1 MTDRPN
7 LHIRVAS
14 RPSDT
19 HPLRPTM
26 ARPRR
31 SAAIAANRALAGM
44 QTELTTETSDSEEEE
59 VTPPPLPAKRR
70 RQAPEHDSN
79 SSLSEPSEDEAPQP
93 VPKRS
98 RTKKKATVV
107 QDISETSDSELFRAV
122 LAAEGLDEAAENWVM
137 AFQAD
142 ASEALADL
150 IRFLLRLCGCGA
162 TIPREK
168 VTDTEQLDAQV
179 ETLQD
184 EMAQQAQAAYPVG
197 SRAKPFRGIRKHAGH
212 LVEKLLEDAAEA
224 DILGEEDLL
233 DVWQQW
239 LIAFS
244 VSSLRSFRHTATLVA
259 LWTIRALS
267 TQLEQ
272 TRDQYDVAVRQRDAE
287 AQRSGS
293 NRTRLAHTA
302 EKMEQLDAL
311 RDTLDANLDALIN
324 QVFSPRSRD
333 FDAAIRLD
341 CIEQLGIWMKGFPT
355 QYLQTFYFRHIA
367 TALSDPDV
375 HVRLQSLRAV
385 QSVCTTEH
393 AVQLVPLAEAH
404 KARMVEMALYDIDLA
419 VRTTAFSVLECFNA
433 QEMLSNDDRAALA
446 VHVFDLEPRIRLAAA
461 SFLSGLLEHKVIS
474 ACESGRES
482 DAHARIQCLASL
494 LVQYDQALGHDTEPL
509 DAVDLAMVQPGLGRK
524 SMALEALWE
533 MNEALHAWQPY
544 LDVLVGDTQ
553 SELTAEEESAAVEL
567 LVMMVRL
574 VKEHNEE
581 AWSACSVAL
590 MDALPKLLSKYSADA
605 PRMADLLQIVPNMD
619 LEVYHETRDMAA
631 FESLWEDL
639 CAYFNRHMEPSVLH
653 HAAHAIHLL
662 STAPAAVTTASSRL
676 LSLKESVLSRLQ
688 DTLHQRQIATTVFNE
703 DDVHNLQASLARLYA
718 LLKTMNASP
727 LLEDDALWENVL
739 ALARRGRLDYTNEL
753 PFVRLALE
761 SLALDVLWRAKEALD
776 APASMPTVVERR
788 DAVLEVA
795 RMFLEQETQAQCP
808 AVQVCLLL
816 YTLFGT
822 MQDTDVQL
830 ICPPDVQQQCAAV
843 VGREL
848 LNLVEPFHEHNAPRG
863 RKQTK
868 ASVPPAL
875 LAKDLYLISLTSTL
889 VAAIRAGAMHVRHAA
904 PILAYYAWLS
914 ADFDALCHEL
924 VTVMRDDALHAERA
938 WAVCETVLEAL
949 KGSFALVQQY
959 GDETSE
965 AHFVALARQL
975 ANTTMIRGPGF
986 SVVQAVD
993 ANAMVTLHVAA
1004 VQQVIQYW
1012 QAAGDDATPVL
1023 VFFKGM
1029 AQLLG
1034 TMTPVDAMK
1043 VHSTLHQR
1051 FAAANVVPVPGAKE
1065 WDPYHNYEKRL
1076 LHLAAKDASLVQE
1089 AAQYN
1094 APT

>member
-1 MTDRPN
+1 
-7 LHIRVAS
+7 
-14 RPSDT
+14 
-19 HPLRPTM
+19 M

-31 SAAIAANRALAGM
+31 SAAIAAHRALAVF
-44 QTELTTETSDSEEEE
+44 TTEPSDSEEEE
-59 VTPPPLPAKRR
+59 VSPPPLPAKRG
-70 RQAPEHDSN
+70 RQAPASDSD
-79 SSLSEPSEDEAPQP
+79 SSLSELSEHETPQP
-93 VPKRS
+93 VTKRS
-98 RTKKKATVV
+98 RSKETASSAL
-107 QDISETSDSELFRAV
+107 DISETSDSELFQAV

-137 AFQAD
+137 AFQAES
-142 ASEALADL
+142 SEALADL
-150 IRFLLRLCGCGA
+150 VRFLLRLCGCGA
-162 TIPREK
+162 TMPREK
-168 VTDTEQLDAQV
+168 ATDTEQLDAYV
-179 ETLQD
+179 EALQD
-184 EMAQQAQAAYPVG
+184 EVAQQAQAAYPIV
-197 SRAKPFRGIRKHAGH
+197 SRAKPLRGIRKQAGH

-239 LIAFS
+239 LAALS

-259 LWTIRALS
+259 LWTINALS
-267 TQLEQ
+267 AQLEQ
-272 TRDQYDVAVRQRDAE
+272 AREQYDVAVRQRDAE

-311 RDTLDANLDALIN
+311 RDTLDANLDALVN

-341 CIEQLGIWMKGFPT
+341 CIEQLGTWMKRFPT
-355 QYLQTFYFRHIA
+355 QYLQAFYFRHIG

-385 QSVCTTEH
+385 QGVCTAEY
-393 AVQLVPLAEAH
+393 VIQLVPLAEAH

-419 VRTTAFSVLECFNA
+419 VRTTAFSVLESLNM

-461 SFLSGLLEHKVIS
+461 SFLSGLLEHKVVS
-474 ACESGRES
+474 ACESGQES
-482 DAHARIQCLASL
+482 HAHVRIQCLASL
-494 LVQYDQALGHDTEPL
+494 LVQYDQALGHDAEPL

-533 MNEALHAWQPY
+533 MNEALHEWQPY
-544 LDVLVGDTQ
+544 LVVLVGDTQ
-553 SELTAEEESAAVEL
+553 LDLTAEEEGTAVEL
-567 LVMMVRL
+567 LAMTVRL
-574 VKEHNEE
+574 IKEHDEE

-590 MDALPKLLSKYSADA
+590 VDALPKLLSKYSADA
-605 PRMADLLQIVPNMD
+605 PRMADLLQIVPVMD
-619 LEVYHETRDMAA
+619 LEAYHETRDMAA

-639 CAYFNRHMEPSVLH
+639 CAYFNRHMEPSVLQ

-662 STAPAAVTTASSRL
+662 SAAPAAVTTASSRL

-688 DTLHQRQIATTVFNE
+688 DTLHQRQIATTVFSE
-703 DDVHNLQASLARLYA
+703 DDVHNLQASLARLHA
-718 LLKTMNASP
+718 LLKTMNASS
-727 LLEDDALWENVL
+727 LLEDEALWENVL
-739 ALARRGRLDYTNEL
+739 ALSRRGRLDYTNEL

-761 SLALDVLWRAKEALD
+761 SLALDVLWRTKD
-776 APASMPTVVERR
+776 AMDTSASMSPVVERR

-795 RMFLEQETQAQCP
+795 RMFLEQETQAQSTG
-808 AVQVCLLL
+808 VQVCLLL

-830 ICPPDVQQQCAAV
+830 TCPPDVQQRCTSL

-848 LNLVEPFHEHNAPRG
+848 HNLVELFHDHNTPRS
-863 RKQTK
+863 RKQVK
-868 ASVPPAL
+868 ASVPPPL
-875 LAKDLYLISLTSTL
+875 LAKNLYLISLTSTI
-889 VAAIRAGAMHVRHAA
+889 VAAIRAGALHISHSA
-904 PILAYYAWLS
+904 PILAHYAWLS
-914 ADFDALCHEL
+914 ADFDVLCHEL
-924 VTVMRDDALHAERA
+924 VSVMRDDALHGERA

-949 KGSFALVQQY
+949 KGSFALVQQF

-975 ANTTMIRGPGF
+975 ANTTMIRGSGF

-1004 VQQVIQYW
+1004 VQQVIEYW
-1012 QAAGDDATPVL
+1012 QAAGEDATPVL
-1023 VFFKGM
+1023 VFFKGL

-1034 TMTPVDAMK
+1034 TMTPADAMK
-1043 VHSTLHQR
+1043 VHSTLQQR
-1051 FAAANVVPVPGAKE
+1051 FAAASIAPVPGAKE

-1076 LHLAAKDASLVQE
+1076 LHLAAKDPSLVQE

>member
-1 MTDRPN
+1 
-7 LHIRVAS
+7 
-14 RPSDT
+14 
-19 HPLRPTM
+19 M

-31 SAAIAANRALAGM
+31 SAAIAAHRALAVD
-44 QTELTTETSDSEEEE
+44 T
-59 VTPPPLPAKRR
+59 PPLPTKRG
-70 RQAPEHDSN
+70 RQTTTFDSD
-79 SSLSEPSEDEAPQP
+79 SSLSDLSEEEAPQP
-93 VPKRS
+93 APKRS
-98 RTKKKATVV
+98 RTRKTVEYAPDV
-107 QDISETSDSELFRAV
+107 SETSDSELFQAV

-137 AFQAD
+137 AFQAE

-150 IRFLLRLCGCGA
+150 IRFLLRLCGCNA
-162 TIPREK
+162 TVPQEK

-184 EMAQQAQAAYPVG
+184 EVAQHAQAAYPIV
-197 SRAKPFRGIRKHAGH
+197 SRAKPLRGVRKHAAY

-224 DILGEEDLL
+224 DILGEEDFL

-239 LIAFS
+239 LVALS
-244 VSSLRSFRHTATLVA
+244 VSSLRSFRHTATVVA
-259 LWTIRALS
+259 LWTISALS
-267 TQLEQ
+267 AQLEQ
-272 TRDQYDVAVRQRDAE
+272 TREQYDVAVRQRDAE
-287 AQRSGS
+287 AQRSSS

-311 RDTLDANLDALIN
+311 RDTLDANLDALVN

-341 CIEQLGIWMKGFPT
+341 CIEQLGSWMRGFPG
-355 QYLQTFYFRHIA
+355 QYLQTFYFRHIG

-375 HVRLQSLRAV
+375 HVRLQTLRAV
-385 QSVCTTEH
+385 HSVCTSDR
-393 AVQLVPLAEAH
+393 VIQLVPLAEAH

-433 QEMLSNDDRAALA
+433 HEMLSNDDRAALA

-461 SFLSGLLEHKVIS
+461 SFLNGLLEHKVAS
-474 ACESGRES
+474 ACESGQES
-482 DAHARIQCLASL
+482 ESHIRVQCLVSL
-494 LVQYDQALGHDTEPL
+494 LVQYDQALEHDSESL
-509 DAVDLAMVQPGLGRK
+509 DAMDLAIVQPSLGRK
-524 SMALEALWE
+524 SVALEALWE
-533 MNEALHAWQPY
+533 TNEKLHAWQPY

-553 SELTAEEESAAVEL
+553 TELTAEEEGAAVEL
-567 LVMMVRL
+567 LAMTVRL
-574 VKEHNEE
+574 VKEHDEE

-590 MDALPKLLSKYSADA
+590 VDALPKLLSKYSADA
-605 PRMADLLQIVPNMD
+605 PRMADLLQIVPAMD

-639 CAYFNRHMEPSVLH
+639 CAYFNRHMEPNVLQ
-653 HAAHAIHLL
+653 HAASAIHLL
-662 STAPAAVTTASSRL
+662 SAAPAAMTTASSRL

-688 DTLHQRQIATTVFNE
+688 DTLHQRQIATTVFSE
-703 DDVHNLQASLARLYA
+703 DDVHNLQASLTRLHA
-718 LLKTMNASP
+718 LLKTMDASP
-727 LLEDDALWENVL
+727 LLEDEALWESVL

-761 SLALDVLWRAKEALD
+761 SLALDVLWRTKEALYS
-776 APASMPTVVERR
+776 PASMPIVLERR

-795 RMFLEQETQAQCP
+795 RVFLEQETQAQSA

-822 MQDTDVQL
+822 MQDSDVQL
-830 ICPPDVQQQCAAV
+830 ICPPDVQQRCASV
-843 VGREL
+843 VSREL
-848 LNLVEPFHEHNAPRG
+848 HNLVEPFHEYNAPRG
-863 RKQTK
+863 RKQPV

-889 VAAIRAGAMHVRHAA
+889 VAAIRAGALHISHAA
-904 PILAYYAWLS
+904 PVLAHYAWLS

-924 VTVMRDDALHAERA
+924 VAVMRDDALHADRA

-949 KGSFALVQQY
+949 KGSFVLVQQY
-959 GDETSE
+959 KDEASE
-965 AHFVALARQL
+965 THFVALARQL
-975 ANTTMIRGPGF
+975 ANTTMIRGSGF
-986 SVVQAVD
+986 SVVQAVE

-1004 VQQVIQYW
+1004 MQQIIQNW
-1012 QAAGDDATPVL
+1012 QAAEEDPTPVL

-1051 FAAANVVPVPGAKE
+1051 FAAANIVPVPGAKG

-1076 LHLAAKDASLVQE
+1076 LHLAAKDPSLVQE
-1089 AAQYN
+1089 AAQYSV
-1094 APT
+1094 PT